1 MKEYIDKQEL
11 QQTMNRCENEWEQ
24 IPSWFNAQ
32 GIIELQP
39 TITEAEIRAKA
50 IDEFM
55 YKVEKSLLEDEVKE
69 GLIDKWTVGI
79 VMACMDFVAEQMKEV
94 E

>member
-39 TITEAEIRAKA
+39 TITEAEIRNKA
-50 IDEFM
+50 IDDFM
-55 YKVEKSLLEDEVKE
+55 ENVALVAEMDWEKCKRKVWQFQLDNIARMMKE
-69 GLIDKWTVGI
+69 GEI
-79 VMACMDFVAEQMKEV
+79 
-94 E
+94 